1 MDSHALMLKET
12 KQLETRLE
20 NQLSKTNMLEKFL
33 KTKLK
38 LQLDNIKLTINSNN
52 NNKDTNNLNSKSNS
66 GSIKPE
72 STNFSN
78 IFHGTV
84 TVAKQNRDSSN
95 LDFNVV
101 RGYCPKCSN
110 YFSYTSK
117 WYGNANTCAIKLL

>member
-20 NQLSKTNMLEKFL
+20 NQISKTNMLEKFL

-66 GSIKPE
+66 GSIKSE

-84 TVAKQNRDSSN
+84 TVAS
-95 LDFNVV
+95 
-101 RGYCPKCSN
+101 C
-110 YFSYTSK
+110 
-117 WYGNANTCAIKLL
+117 